1 MKPEEIEDYQEA
13 TVTSLSI
20 LAGMGFEIITTDGK
34 KPNQETKGGGEYK
47 LIEEDTLNCGELIKI
62 LSKYPADKPVKI
74 LACGSEDYESETI
87 SDVGYPNTWYDDLGE
102 DVFIEEKEW
111 IGIFTH
117 EYVDQLDI

>member
-1 MKPEEIEDYQEA
+1 M
-13 TVTSLSI
+13 
-20 LAGMGFEIITTDGK
+20 
-34 KPNQETKGGGEYK
+34 
-47 LIEEDTLNCGELIKI
+47 IEEDTLNCGELIKI